1 VGLSAVAKRG
11 LGGRVG
17 GARIARTASNKL
29 RASAASV
36 VAIAFS
42 AAMALGAHLSRATA
56 AVMPPTLAPV
66 ARDSL
71 VLVSASPTHVT
82 MRNVDFHVAEGV
94 LLRIAMLDGHMQSV
108 KHGVVDFDD
117 KRSYI
122 LNIDTGMVT
131 LAPSDL
137 SNLMNHFVFA
147 YSGAPLSNLSV
158 TVRGD
163 QLGLKGTL
171 HKGVDIP
178 FDITSTVS
186 LTPDQKMRIHPT
198 KMRIFSVNGLTL
210 MHALGL
216 NLKKMVDV
224 SKAKGVAV
232 DGNDLILEPLV
243 VLPPPTIR
251 GHFVAL
257 RVEHGGLTQYFGPA
271 LDGAPS
277 PSTSVPDTT
286 LSNYMVYRGG
296 TLHFGK
302 LYMTDAELIVVDED
316 ARDPFDF
323 DNDHYQRQLIAGHSR
338 TLPTLGLEVYMPD
351 AAKLSRSGGP

>member
-1 VGLSAVAKRG
+1 MQRGVGTITVALSA
-11 LGGRVG
+11 
-17 GARIARTASNKL
+17 
-29 RASAASV
+29 AA
-36 VAIAFS
+36 AF
-42 AAMALGAHLSRATA
+42 GAHLSRVSA
-56 AVMPPTLAPV
+56 AIAPPAPPPV
-66 ARDSL
+66 VRDSL
-71 VLVSASPTHVT
+71 ILVSDSPTHVT

-94 LLRIAMLDGHMQSV
+94 LLRIGALDGHMQSV

-122 LNIDTGMVT
+122 LNVDTGMVT

-147 YSGAPLSNLSV
+147 YPGAPLSNLSI
-158 TVRGD
+158 TVRGE
-163 QLGLKGTL
+163 QLGLRGTL

-178 FDITSTVS
+178 FDITSIVS

-210 MHALGL
+210 MRALGL
-216 NLKKMVDV
+216 NLKKMLDV
-224 SKAKGVAV
+224 WKAKGVSV

-243 VLPPPTIR
+243 ILPPPVIR
-251 GHFVAL
+251 GRFVAL
-257 RVEHGGLTQYFGPA
+257 RIEHGGLTQYFGPA
-271 LDGAPS
+271 PAGAALSSLP
-277 PSTSVPDTT
+277 VPDTT

-302 LYMTDAELIVVDED
+302 LYMTDAELVVVDED
-316 ARDPFDF
+316 SRDPFDF

-338 TLPTLGLEVYMPD
+338 TLPSLGLEVFMPD
-351 AAKLSRSGGP
+351 AGKLRRTAGP